1 MKRPRRVP
9 LTHRV
14 VFLDGFPYEF
24 AVAVSPEYGCVDDI
38 VDDLI
43 RAHLR
48 TIRLGWANAQ
58 QAAEA

>member
-1 MKRPRRVP
+1 
-9 LTHRV
+9 
-14 VFLDGFPYEF
+14 
-24 AVAVSPEYGCVDDI
+24 VAVSPEYGCVDDI